1 MLGRMV
7 GATTRQV
14 FMCFRKGVEDETAD
28 AEGFLSYDFLL
39 EAAGVEAETL
49 DQELGMLKK
58 MVLIERRSETAKEWR
73 LTPLGTA
80 AAQND
85 ATCDTIFRR

>member
-49 DQELGMLKK
+49 D
-58 MVLIERRSETAKEWR
+58 
-73 LTPLGTA
+73 
-80 AAQND
+80 
-85 ATCDTIFRR
+85 TIFRR